1 MLATLQILTITKK
14 NLSASQTPK
23 NALKNLPISNKI
35 CSKTKYKKNEA
46 VVLCLSLKKKRINI
60 LQKVAV
66 QSKKQKRKRN
76 SKTPPTK
83 NYSWME
89 WMLKTTVILTKIWFF
104 FCQNFSASRKTTSPR
119 CCSHQLYWFFF
130 FLFQINVVKRNKKD
144 NYSVCLNVA
153 IFKSEQRKPLFL
165 LFDL

>member
-1 MLATLQILTITKK
+1 MLQITNKKIDFFRSRPISSRHVKVLATLQILTTTKK

-104 FCQNFSASRKTTSPR
+104 FLSKLFCVSKNHFTTLLQSSIVLVLFFSFSNQCR
-119 CCSHQLYWFFF
+119 
-130 FLFQINVVKRNKKD
+130 
-144 NYSVCLNVA
+144 
-153 IFKSEQRKPLFL
+153 
-165 LFDL
+165 